1 MNLSPKYLIKLLE
14 NNGFLYKRTKGSH
27 QVILPF
33 HGNKDLPKGTFLAF
47 LKHAGISKDNI

>member
-1 MNLSPKYLIKLLE
+1 MAFYT
-14 NNGFLYKRTKGSH
+14 KRTKGSH
-27 QVILPF
+27 QVFYNSFSKKTVIVPF